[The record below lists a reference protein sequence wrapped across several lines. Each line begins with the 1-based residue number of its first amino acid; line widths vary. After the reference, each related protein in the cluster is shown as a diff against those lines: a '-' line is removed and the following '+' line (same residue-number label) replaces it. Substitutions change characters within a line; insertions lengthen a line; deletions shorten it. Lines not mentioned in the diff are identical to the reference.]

1 MGIKTITESVQAIH
15 NAYDK
20 GIISVRDNQVH
31 VTRKVLEFLLQE
43 AEVRPMIVSRV
54 SKEYPF
60 EVSFGNNGFTYYS
73 LYSAQEMKNKFG
85 GFIDELITSN

>member
-1 MGIKTITESVQAIH
+1 MDIKTITESVQAIH

-60 EVSFGNNGFTYYS
+60 EVSFDNNGVTYYS
-73 LYSAQEMKNKFG
+73 LYSAQETKNKFG